1 MSIVV
6 YFKPVGNSKNASNS
20 WVDTIEG
27 FLDELEDNKVKVEGF
42 RDSLGKVWNE
52 WEKLS
57 EQV

>member
-1 MSIVV
+1 MIKKDLIAAIESRL
-6 YFKPVGNSKNASNS
+6 
-20 WVDTIEG
+20 DTIEG